1 MADIVAGYLVDFY
14 KRELNSENIIDHT
27 GAET

>member
-1 MADIVAGYLVDFY
+1 MSDIVAGYLKEFY
-14 KRELNSENIIDHT
+14 KRELNSENIINHR